1 MVVHAGSYLTCN
13 GLSDSKIDGVV
24 FENVTVTGGG
34 GQSCSD
40 CAINATDTSPMPK
53 CGSPSPPAPPAPPL
67 ASCKV
72 TTKVGCYDDS
82 GNVGLGL
89 QRQDQ
94 VHDKTTLE
102 VCAGACF
109 QVKLALAAIDE
120 GNHCYCGTQK
130 ELAKAS
136 AKPASECAATPCH
149 SNSKETCGGK
159 GRLLTFTYSDC
170 SPTQLP

>member
-1 MVVHAGSYLTCN
+1 
-13 GLSDSKIDGVV
+13 
-24 FENVTVTGGG
+24 
-34 GQSCSD
+34 
-40 CAINATDTSPMPK
+40 
-53 CGSPSPPAPPAPPL
+53 
-67 ASCKV
+67 
-72 TTKVGCYDDS
+72 
-82 GNVGLGL
+82 
-89 QRQDQ
+89 